1 MLSLLYVMYLKRIFK
16 KIIKSH
22 QFSSVQSLS
31 HVQLCDPMDCS
42 MPGLPVHHQLLEL
55 TQTRPL
61 SQWCRPTISSSVIPF
76 SCCLQS
82 PASRSFPVSQ
92 LFASGGQSIGVLELQ
107 LHHQSFQWRVR
118 VDFLLDW
125 LVWSPCFYNPHFL
138 CSMEWC
144 LKLSMW
150 KPQN

>member
-1 MLSLLYVMYLKRIFK
+1 MLKSLILKIRLLFSFVVV
-16 KIIKSH
+16 SH
-22 QFSSVQSLS
+22 SVISDSMQPHGLQHTRLPCPSLS
-31 HVQLCDPMDCS
+31 PRVCS
-42 MPGLPVHHQLLEL
+42 NSC
-55 TQTRPL
+55 PL
-61 SQWCRPTISSSVIPF
+61 SWWCHPIISSSVSPF
-76 SCCLQS
+76 SFCPQS
-82 PASRSFPVSQ
+82 FPASRSFPVSQ
-92 LFASGGQSIGVLELQ
+92 LFTSAGQSIGVLELQ
-107 LHHQSFQWRVR
+107 LHRQSFQWRVR